1 MEKLDKIYQK
11 LEEILDTQNI
21 CDESILEDF
30 EDWDSLSIIT
40 LITFLDKEY
49 GINLYTNEIKAAK
62 NVGEL
67 LSIIKKKK
75 T

>member
-21 CDESILEDF
+21 CDEAILEDF

-40 LITFLDKEY
+40 LLTFLDKEY
-49 GINLYTNEIKAAK
+49 RINLYTNEIKAAK
-62 NVGEL
+62 SVGDL
-67 LSIIKKKK
+67 LTIIKKKK
-75 T
+75 R

>member
-1 MEKLDKIYQK
+1 MEKMDKIYQK

-21 CDESILEDF
+21 CDEAILEDF

-40 LITFLDKEY
+40 LLTFLDKEY

-62 NVGEL
+62 SVGNL
-67 LSIIKKKK
+67 ITIIKMKK
-75 T
+75 